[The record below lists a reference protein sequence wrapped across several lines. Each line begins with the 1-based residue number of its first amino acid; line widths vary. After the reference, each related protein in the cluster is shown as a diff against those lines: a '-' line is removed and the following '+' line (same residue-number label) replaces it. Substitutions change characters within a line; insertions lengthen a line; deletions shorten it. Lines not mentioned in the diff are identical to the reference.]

1 MAFPDLDPALE
12 WAEDQLLRAELPP
25 NLESAP
31 LQLAEHP
38 ICRGLTPE
46 QVEALA
52 KRVEPMRFAAG
63 ELILRRGEPADC
75 IYFLAAGEVSVL
87 TELPNAE
94 LKRLSTLSRGMLFG
108 ELATVSRSPRSADVR
123 ADEPVTCFGLPMV
136 GFERLGEER
145 PDVKLVLLENLLANV
160 CQTVARLT
168 LEVATLAQ

>member
-1 MAFPDLDPALE
+1 MTMPASGSTRSAFPRRAAWRAACSRCCRASSASACSRRRSTRGATACAAWRVLVGAPRHARLLRLLEERLGPEEHWKLMAFPDLDPALE

-63 ELILRRGEPADC
+63 
-75 IYFLAAGEVSVL
+75 
-87 TELPNAE
+87 
-94 LKRLSTLSRGMLFG
+94 
-108 ELATVSRSPRSADVR
+108 
-123 ADEPVTCFGLPMV
+123 
-136 GFERLGEER
+136 
-145 PDVKLVLLENLLANV
+145 
-160 CQTVARLT
+160 
-168 LEVATLAQ
+168 